1 MLTVIMFGGMG
12 SRYHVRY
19 KVCYIK
25 YSGLKT
31 VSKEFLFLKKTLNY
45 KNPDDRVSKL

>member
-25 YSGLKT
+25 YSNTDKP
-31 VSKEFLFLKKTLNY
+31 V
-45 KNPDDRVSKL
+45 DRN